1 VTVDVHQAAR
11 EFGQEL
17 QDLLDN
23 VLPRRSNVPE
33 SDRQVRV
40 IVGENN
46 RYVVRLASHNGQVML
61 QRNDLPVAGLRIEFR
76 CTHDSAENYLAVQ
89 RSTFELLSASDRTPL
104 LRLDYDR
111 AAHTVP
117 TAHWNVHAE
126 RGAISHLL
134 ATTNPDHAGVLSK
147 LHLPVGGSRMRP
159 CLEDFIE
166 MVVREFRVDTRS
178 GAVARLEAGRETWR
192 VKQTAVVA
200 RDAPTEVARVL
211 RDLGYEV
218 IEPTAGPAP
227 TNTTA
232 LRRR

>member
-1 VTVDVHQAAR
+1 MTVDVHQAAR

-17 QDLLDN
+17 QDLLDA

-33 SDRQVRV
+33 ADRQVRV
-40 IVGENN
+40 LVGGKD
-46 RYVVRLASHNGQVML
+46 RYVVRLAARNGQVML
-61 QRNDLPVAGLRIEFR
+61 VRNNLPVAGLRIEYQ
-76 CTHDSAENYLAVQ
+76 CTHDSAQTYLAVQ
-89 RSTFELLSASDRTPL
+89 KSTFELLSASDRSPL

-111 AAHTVP
+111 SAHTVP

-166 MVVREFRVDTRS
+166 MVVREFRIDTHGS
-178 GAVARLEAGRETWR
+178 AIARLEDGRMTWR
-192 VKQTAVVA
+192 IKQAAVVA
-200 RDAPTEVARVL
+200 RDAPTDVARVL
-211 RDLGYEV
+211 RDLGYTV
-218 IEPTAGPAP
+218 TEPAAGPAP